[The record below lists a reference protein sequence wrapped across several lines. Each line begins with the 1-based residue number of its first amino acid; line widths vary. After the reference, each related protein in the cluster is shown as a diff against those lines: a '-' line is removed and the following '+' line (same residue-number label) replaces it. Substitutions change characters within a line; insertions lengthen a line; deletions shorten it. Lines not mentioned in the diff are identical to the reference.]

1 MDNSVNRIQINKNY
15 QLNGVGEKP
24 QDKAQQ
30 KQEDNKQTVE
40 NVQVAASDV
49 LEFMNN
55 QAVGVRPVETPR
67 VLNISKYVTPE
78 QAARISGFINQF
90 ETEVA
95 KGLKAIEDEL
105 GNALPEDAK
114 MNLAVEMFKAENM

>member
-30 KQEDNKQTVE
+30 KPEDNKPAVDNT
-40 NVQVAASDV
+40 QVSASDV
-49 LEFMNN
+49 LDFMNN

-67 VLNISKYVTPE
+67 VLDISKYVTPE
-78 QAARISGFINQF
+78 QAARICGFINQF
-90 ETEVA
+90 ETAVA
-95 KGLKAIEDEL
+95 DGLKAIEDEL
-105 GNALPEDAK
+105 GNALPEEAK